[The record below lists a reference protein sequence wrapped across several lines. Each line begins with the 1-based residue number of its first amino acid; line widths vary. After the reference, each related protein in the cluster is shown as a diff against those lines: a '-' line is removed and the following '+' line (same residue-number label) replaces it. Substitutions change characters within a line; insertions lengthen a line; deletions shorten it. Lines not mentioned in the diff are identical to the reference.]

1 MYRQTSRLVGV
12 SISEFRDGLKRETSW
27 PIWLVP
33 NGSWGRERN
42 GSLEAS
48 RRFLRPCYPTCYR
61 NTSIVNL
68 VSFSMHAIARRYASA
83 IPLSF
88 RNFRLDEYLDP
99 RLSAVVDGRLQS
111 LQPSCYA
118 SSITGFVL
126 RLVYRCCCSSR
137 YDDLTFKV

>member
-12 SISEFRDGLKRETSW
+12 SISEFRDGLKRAKLRG
-27 PIWLVP
+27 PF
-33 NGSWGRERN
+33 GSFRMARGGERERERETEV
-42 GSLEAS
+42 SK
-48 RRFLRPCYPTCYR
+48 RRDVSVPTCYR

-99 RLSAVVDGRLQS
+99 RLSAVADGRLQS
-111 LQPSCYA
+111 L
-118 SSITGFVL
+118 VKLL
-126 RLVYRCCCSSR
+126 RIVDHRFCVTISLP
-137 YDDLTFKV
+137 LLLLLF